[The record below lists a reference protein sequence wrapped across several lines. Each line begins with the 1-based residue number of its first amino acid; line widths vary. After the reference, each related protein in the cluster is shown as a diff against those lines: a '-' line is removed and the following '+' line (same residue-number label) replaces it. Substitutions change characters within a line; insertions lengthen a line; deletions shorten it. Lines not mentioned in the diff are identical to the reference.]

1 MNMSGTVVNPS
12 GAAMRIFR
20 CVIGLGLVF
29 SSIISQAAN
38 APEDPA
44 ANALLKRA
52 VDYYQLQGDA
62 ALPAFSRQG
71 EFIDGEH
78 FIFVVDSHGTL
89 LASGGPSAV
98 LIGRNVAKVLAPE
111 LKAAFDQ
118 ALGAKQDAAAGIQ
131 TVEYRWDNK
140 AQRRIELKRVYFQKV
155 GDRVI
160 AAAQS
165 VPRASAH
172 QAQQLLSKAVAAIQ
186 KDPEGT
192 FKSINELSA
201 QFHEDDLYVF
211 VVDANTQRYVAH
223 GYNLRLLGVD
233 FASIHDPA
241 GKPVGAPIMALM
253 RKGES
258 AKYDYRWKNPVTGI
272 VEDKYALIQRAGH
285 YLVVV
290 GYYRGAD

>member
-1 MNMSGTVVNPS
+1 MSGSVMNPA
-12 GAAMRIFR
+12 GAARRIFR
-20 CVIGLGLVF
+20 CVVGLGLVF
-29 SSIISQAAN
+29 SSIVSQAAD
-38 APEDPA
+38 APADPA

-62 ALPAFSRQG
+62 ALAAFSRQG
-71 EFIDGEH
+71 EFIDGDH

-98 LIGRNVAKVLAPE
+98 LIGRDVAKVLAPE

-118 ALGAKQDAAAGIQ
+118 ALNAKQDASAGIQ

-140 AQRRIELKRVYFQKV
+140 AQRRVELKRVYFQKV

-165 VPRASAH
+165 VPRASAD
-172 QAQQLLSKAVAAIQ
+172 QAQQLLSRAVAAIQ

-192 FKSINELSA
+192 FKSINDLSA

-253 RKGES
+253 RKAES

-272 VEDKYALIQRAGH
+272 VEDKYALMQRAGH